1 MINTVF
7 RSIRYGFNN
16 KQIDFKIEDEL
27 SFSKMIFENGLIGIV
42 VPYLDENSFTNKRL
56 YEKLKKALNEYI
68 VMDIKQN
75 FYIEKIRN
83 ELNHKDISFVFLKGS
98 HLKLIY
104 PKSYMRAMGDIDII
118 VKDEDFEEVT
128 NVFKKLDFKINGKTT
143 HHLTFETID
152 EIDIELHSSVLSE
165 LEDKDSIYANI
176 WNYFKD
182 DKMGLEYELVYLVKH
197 LARHFRSSG
206 VGIRSLLDIEVFER
220 HYEDVLN
227 YDLVNEFLEVEGLKT
242 FYLKVKEINLIILDN
257 KEYSDETKDAIN
269 YLFKSGIHGTGSD
282 YNQFVSRAVYDFKGS
297 KFKYYFGMAF
307 PKYKIMKDRY
317 KYIKYIPILLPV
329 AYIQRWIS
337 FLFKGRKSL
346 KHRNEALKETE
357 LVKETKV
364 MLNYFGLDKGEWNEI
379 FINV

>member
-128 NVFKKLDFKINGKTT
+128 NF
-143 HHLTFETID
+143 
-152 EIDIELHSSVLSE
+152 
-165 LEDKDSIYANI
+165 
-176 WNYFKD
+176 
-182 DKMGLEYELVYLVKH
+182 
-197 LARHFRSSG
+197 
-206 VGIRSLLDIEVFER
+206 
-220 HYEDVLN
+220 
-227 YDLVNEFLEVEGLKT
+227 LKT
-242 FYLKVKEINLIILDN
+242 LVTSSKSSSLTIISISPIDLI
-257 KEYSDETKDAIN
+257 
-269 YLFKSGIHGTGSD
+269 
-282 YNQFVSRAVYDFKGS
+282 
-297 KFKYYFGMAF
+297 
-307 PKYKIMKDRY
+307 
-317 KYIKYIPILLPV
+317 
-329 AYIQRWIS
+329 
-337 FLFKGRKSL
+337 
-346 KHRNEALKETE
+346 
-357 LVKETKV
+357 
-364 MLNYFGLDKGEWNEI
+364 
-379 FINV
+379 